1 MSVDGGWT
9 DYGDWEPCTKSC
21 GTGEKVR
28 TRTCTK
34 PTPANGGKNCEGKS
48 QEKTTCNTA
57 PCPGYTPLLNIK
69 PFNDIKIY
77 YLSFNYLHIY

>member
-1 MSVDGGWT
+1 MILVLYFSYYPNFITKFHLSVDGGWT
-9 DYGDWEPCTKSC
+9 DYGDWSSCTKSC
-21 GTGEKVR
+21 GIGEKVR

-57 PCPGYTPLLNIK
+57 PCPGYTPLLNI
-69 PFNDIKIY
+69 
-77 YLSFNYLHIY
+77 